1 VRRTKN
7 LDGFL
12 EFLNIFLNF
21 YNLKIR
27 SAIFIFKIYQEF
39 LRIFFKYLTKKKVK
53 SLSILAK

>member
-53 SLSILAK
+53 SLS